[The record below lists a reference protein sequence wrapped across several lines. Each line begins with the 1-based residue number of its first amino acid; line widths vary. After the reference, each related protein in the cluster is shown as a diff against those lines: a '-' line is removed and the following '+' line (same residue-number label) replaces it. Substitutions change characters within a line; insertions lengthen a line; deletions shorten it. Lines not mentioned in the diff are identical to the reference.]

1 MTDAYAG
8 LLCTVLLLG
17 VCAGM
22 FSLLSAAQCRMRRGI
37 VGYGLTTILNFA
49 LLAVLLADLP
59 NCESLSPA
67 PWTAALTVPLLNLS
81 LMAVQLC
88 RSRRR
93 LSQVSIKESCDHLP
107 CALCF
112 ARENGHPSLKN
123 LKMDELSH
131 RMMGEALLNANA
143 FWKKLEAQPIVT
155 LENGQTW
162 SFERTEL
169 QLDGKKVY
177 QIVGTDVT
185 EESSLNRELETDNR
199 RLTDMNRRLRQY
211 GQNVQTVTRER
222 EILCAKTRIHDEIGR
237 VLLQTRQF
245 LSAGQG
251 NAVEIREAWRQ
262 NIRLLMGAASDVR
275 ASNAGEALN
284 RAAQAIGVTME
295 RIGVF
300 PAEGTEN
307 ALLAAAAARECLT
320 NLVRH
325 AKGKRL
331 QIHGT
336 ERENAWVIAY
346 LNDGIVPTAPIVEGS
361 GLSALRAR
369 TEAAGGVMTVEHAPR
384 FCLTLTLPKER
395 RETK

>member
-1 MTDAYAG
+1 M
-8 LLCTVLLLG
+8 
-17 VCAGM
+17 
-22 FSLLSAAQCRMRRGI
+22 
-37 VGYGLTTILNFA
+37 
-49 LLAVLLADLP
+49 
-59 NCESLSPA
+59 
-67 PWTAALTVPLLNLS
+67 
-81 LMAVQLC
+81 
-88 RSRRR
+88 
-93 LSQVSIKESCDHLP
+93 
-107 CALCF
+107 
-112 ARENGHPSLKN
+112 
-123 LKMDELSH
+123 
-131 RMMGEALLNANA
+131 
-143 FWKKLEAQPIVT
+143 
-155 LENGQTW
+155 
-162 SFERTEL
+162 
-169 QLDGKKVY
+169 
-177 QIVGTDVT
+177 T
-185 EESSLNRELETDNR
+185 EESRLNRELETDNR

-251 NAVEIREAWRQ
+251 NAAEIREAWRQ

-275 ASNAGEALN
+275 ATNASEALN

-300 PAEGTEN
+300 PEEGTEN

-346 LNDGIVPTAPIVEGS
+346 LNDGMAPTAPIVEGS

-369 TEAAGGVMTVEHAPR
+369 TEAAGGIMTVEHAPR

-395 RETK
+395 RESQ

>member
-8 LLCTVLLLG
+8 MLCTVLLLG

-49 LLAVLLADLP
+49 LLAVLLAALP

-67 PWTAALTVPLLNLS
+67 PWTAALPVPLLNLS

-93 LSQVSIKESCDHLP
+93 LSQASIKESCDHLP

-123 LKMDELSH
+123 LKMEELSH
-131 RMMGEALLNANA
+131 RMMGEALLDANA
-143 FWKKLEAQPIVT
+143 FWNRLEAQPIVT

-185 EESSLNRELETDNR
+185 EESRLNRELETDNR

-251 NAVEIREAWRQ
+251 NAAEIREAWRQ

-275 ASNAGEALN
+275 ATNASEALN

-346 LNDGIVPTAPIVEGS
+346 RNDGIVPTAPIVEGS